1 MPLGLCVT
9 KLELIKFARLLLQYK
24 LFTSYSNQIVYI

>member
-1 MPLGLCVT
+1 MHHKAGANKVRQIT
-9 KLELIKFARLLLQYK
+9 